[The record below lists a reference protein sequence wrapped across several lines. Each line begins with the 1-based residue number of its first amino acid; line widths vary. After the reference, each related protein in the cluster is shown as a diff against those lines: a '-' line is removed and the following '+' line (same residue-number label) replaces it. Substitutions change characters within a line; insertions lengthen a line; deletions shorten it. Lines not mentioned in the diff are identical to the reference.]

1 MELIIILQVAVSLIV
16 GIYFLSMMRGKRNTK
31 LSIDGESKRQM
42 ERLSKLRSVSL
53 NVPLSEKTRPNE
65 FSEIVGQKEGIM
77 ALCAALC
84 GENPQHV
91 LIYGP
96 PGVGKTCA
104 ARLVMDKAKKN
115 RISPFKRDAKFVE
128 LDATCIR
135 YDERNIADPLI
146 GCVHDPIYQGA
157 GAYGIAGIPQ
167 PKEGAV
173 TKAHGGILFLDEIGE
188 LHPFH
193 INKLLKVLEDRCVF
207 FDSAYYNADDKK
219 TPKYIHEIFTHGM
232 PADFRLVGATT
243 KSPREISPA
252 IRSRCMEIFFR
263 VLFPEEIVMISKNAA
278 KKSGYG
284 IDEDAAVLIGDYAE
298 NGREAVNMI
307 QMAAGIAR
315 EEGKQTIHRSHI
327 DWVIETGKYI
337 KRPILKLG
345 STSAGCVN
353 GLAVYGSN
361 IGMIIEIETVAVKSA
376 FGSLTVTGLIDEE
389 EVGFESRKLRRKSS
403 SKSSVEN
410 VLTALKK
417 SFGINPNEYYIHINL
432 PGSTPIDGPSAGVA
446 IAVSVFSAIT
456 GKVVCPGL
464 ALTGEISIN
473 GSIRAVGGVKAKITA
488 AKRAGATMVI
498 VPYDNLDEAKSV
510 EGVRVIGVND
520 IYEVMKLAFSQQA
533 RTDSKTE
540 SKNIPE
546 ILTAQGIEGQTILSG
561 IKPIASQETSV

>member
-1 MELIIILQVAVSLIV
+1 MEYVIILQVVVSLIMGV
-16 GIYFLSMMRGKRNTK
+16 YFLSMLRGKRNTK
-31 LSIDGESKRQM
+31 VSIDLESKRQM
-42 ERLSKLRSVSL
+42 ERLSRLRGISL
-53 NVPLSEKTRPNE
+53 NVPLSEKTRPVEFNE
-65 FSEIVGQKEGIM
+65 IIGQKEGIM

-115 RISPFKRDAKFVE
+115 RISPFKRDAKFIE
-128 LDATCIR
+128 MDATCIR

-157 GAYGIAGIPQ
+157 GAFGIAGIPQ

-207 FDSAYYNADDKK
+207 FDSAYYNIDDKR
-219 TPKYIHEIFTHGM
+219 TPKYIHDIFTRGL

-243 KSPREISPA
+243 KSPKEISPA

-263 VLFPEEIVMISKNAA
+263 QLFPEEIVTISKNAA
-278 KKSGYG
+278 YKAGYSV
-284 IDEDAAVLIGDYAE
+284 DEAAAELIGEYAE

-315 EEGKQTIHRSHI
+315 EQGMENIQRNHI
-327 DWVIETGKYI
+327 DWVIETGKYV
-337 KRPILKLG
+337 KRPTLKLG
-345 STSAGCVN
+345 STNVGCVN

-361 IGMIIEIETVAVKSA
+361 IGMIIEIETVAVKSM

-389 EVGFESRKLRRKSS
+389 EVGFESRKFRRKSS

-417 SFGINPNEYYIHINL
+417 SFGINTNEYYVHINL
-432 PGSTPIDGPSAGVA
+432 PGSAPIDGPSAGAA
-446 IAVSVFSAIT
+446 IAVSVYSAIT
-456 GKVVCPGL
+456 GKVVSPGL
-464 ALTGEISIN
+464 AMTGEISIN
-473 GSIRAVGGVKAKITA
+473 GSIRAVGGIKAKILA
-488 AKRAGATMVI
+488 AKRAGATMAI
-498 VPYDNLDEAKSV
+498 VPMENLEEAKAID
-510 EGVRVIGVND
+510 GVRVVGVND
-520 IYEVMKLAFSQQA
+520 IHEVIQYAFGSQRDENA
-533 RTDSKTE
+533 
-540 SKNIPE
+540 IPGV
-546 ILTAQGIEGQTILSG
+546 LSAQGREG
-561 IKPIASQETSV
+561 

>member
-1 MELIIILQVAVSLIV
+1 MEFIIALQVIVSLII
-16 GIYFLSMMRGKRNTK
+16 GAYFLSMMKAKRNTK
-31 LSIDGESKRQM
+31 VSIDSESRRQM
-42 ERLSKLRSVSL
+42 DKLSRLRSISL
-53 NVPLSEKTRPNE
+53 NVPLSEKTRPVE
-65 FSEIVGQKEGIM
+65 FSEIVGQKEGIT

-104 ARLVMDKAKKN
+104 ARLVMEKAKGN
-115 RISPFKRDAKFVE
+115 RLSPFKRDAKFVE

-157 GAYGIAGIPQ
+157 GAFGIAGIPQ

-193 INKLLKVLEDRCVF
+193 INKLLKVLEDRRVYF
-207 FDSAYYNADDKK
+207 ESAYYNIDDRR
-219 TPKYIHEIFTHGM
+219 TPKYIHEVFTRGL

-243 KSPREISPA
+243 KSPKEISPA

-263 VLFPEEIVMISKNAA
+263 PLFPEEVITISKNAA
-278 KKSGYG
+278 KKAGYG
-284 IDEDAAVLIGDYAE
+284 INEYAAILIGEYAE

-315 EEGKQTIHRSHI
+315 EQDMDFILERHI
-327 DWVIETGKYI
+327 DWVIETGKYV
-337 KRPILKLG
+337 KRQIPKLG
-345 STSAGCVN
+345 GSQAGCVN

-361 IGMIIEIETVAVKSA
+361 IGMIVEIETVAVKTD

-389 EVGFESRKLRRKSS
+389 EMGSESRKLRRKSS

-417 SFGINPNEYYIHINL
+417 GFSINSSEYYLHINL
-432 PGSTPIDGPSAGVA
+432 PGSAPIDGPSAGVA
-446 IAVSVFSAIT
+446 IAVSVYSAII
-456 GKVVCPGL
+456 GKVVRPGI
-464 ALTGEISIN
+464 AMTGEISIN
-473 GSIRAVGGVKAKITA
+473 GCVRAVGGIKAKILA
-488 AKRAGATMVI
+488 AKRAGASMVI
-498 VPYDNLDEAKSV
+498 VPEENIAEAKMV
-510 EGVRVIGVND
+510 DGVCIRGVHD
-520 IYEVMKLAFSQQA
+520 IFEVMEIAFSA
-533 RTDSKTE
+533 NRITE
-540 SKNIPE
+540 AKEMDVLS
-546 ILTAQGIEGQTILSG
+546 AQGQTIFESLNSV
-561 IKPIASQETSV
+561 ASQDTSV

>member
-1 MELIIILQVAVSLIV
+1 MEFILILQVLVSVVV
-16 GIYFLSMMRGKRNTK
+16 GVYFFSMLRGKRNTK

-42 ERLSKLRSVSL
+42 EKLNKLRSVSL
-53 NVPLSEKTRPNE
+53 NVPLSEKTRPTE
-65 FSEIVGQKEGIM
+65 FSEIIGQREGIV

-91 LIYGP
+91 IIYGP

-104 ARLVMDKAKKN
+104 ARLVMDKAKTNK
-115 RISPFKRDAKFVE
+115 ISPFRRDAKFVE
-128 LDATCIR
+128 MDATCIR
-135 YDERNIADPLI
+135 FDERNIADPLI

-193 INKLLKVLEDRCVF
+193 INKLLKVLEDRCVY
-207 FDSAYYNADDKK
+207 FDSAYYNADDKR
-219 TPKYIHEIFTHGM
+219 TPKFIHEIFAHGL

-243 KSPREISPA
+243 KSPKEISPA

-263 VLFPEEIVMISKNAA
+263 PLFPEEVIVISRNAA
-278 KKSGYG
+278 KKAGYG
-284 IDEDAAVLIGDYAE
+284 IDDVSANMIGEYAE
-298 NGREAVNMI
+298 NGRDAVNMI

-315 EEGKQTIHRSHI
+315 EEGMNVIHQNHI
-327 DWVIETGKYI
+327 DWVIETGKYV
-337 KRPILKLG
+337 KRPMLKLG
-345 STSAGCVN
+345 STSVGCVN

-361 IGMIIEIETVAVKSA
+361 IGTIIEIETVAVKTS

-389 EVGFESRKLRRKSS
+389 EVGIESRKLRRKSS

-417 SFGINPNEYYIHINL
+417 SFGINPGEYYIHINL
-432 PGSTPIDGPSAGVA
+432 PGSAPIDGPSAGAA

-456 GKVVCPGL
+456 GKAICAGI
-464 ALTGEISIN
+464 AMTGEISIN
-473 GSIRAVGGVKAKITA
+473 GSIRAVGGIKAKVIA
-488 AKRAGATMVI
+488 AKRAGATLVI
-498 VPYDNLDEAKSV
+498 VPEDNMDEARTV
-510 EGVRVIGVND
+510 EGVRVVGVRD
-520 IYEVMKLAFSQQA
+520 IHEVMKLSFGYQN
-533 RTDSKTE
+533 RNENKDD
-540 SKNIPE
+540 PE
-546 ILTAQGIEGQTILSG
+546 VLSAQGIE
-561 IKPIASQETSV
+561 V

>member
-1 MELIIILQVAVSLIV
+1 MEYIIVLQVVVSLII

-31 LSIDGESKRQM
+31 VSIDVESRRQM
-42 ERLSKLRSVSL
+42 DRLNKLRGISL
-53 NVPLSEKTRPNE
+53 NVPLSEKTRPSE
-65 FSEIVGQKEGIM
+65 FGEIIGQKEGIM

-115 RISPFKRDAKFVE
+115 RISPFKRDAKFIE
-128 LDATCIR
+128 MDATCIR

-157 GAYGIAGIPQ
+157 GAFGVAGIPQ

-193 INKLLKVLEDRCVF
+193 INKLLKVLEDRCVYF
-207 FDSAYYNADDKK
+207 ESAYYNMDDKR
-219 TPKYIHEIFTHGM
+219 TPKYIHDIFTHGL

-243 KSPREISPA
+243 KSPKEISPA

-263 VLFPEEIVMISKNAA
+263 QLYPDEVIIIAKNAA
-278 KKSGYG
+278 SKAGYG
-284 IDEDAAVLIGDYAE
+284 IEDAAANLIGEYAE

-315 EEGKQTIHRSHI
+315 EQGMETIQQKHI
-327 DWVIETGKYI
+327 DWVIETGKYVR
-337 KRPILKLG
+337 RPILKLG
-345 STSAGCVN
+345 STSVGCVN

-361 IGMIIEIETVAVKSA
+361 IGIIIEIETVAVKSS
-376 FGSLTVTGLIDEE
+376 FGTLTVTGLIDEE

-417 SFGINPNEYYIHINL
+417 SFGINPNDYYIHINL
-432 PGSTPIDGPSAGVA
+432 PGSAPIDGPSAGAA

-456 GKVVCPGL
+456 GKVVCPGI
-464 ALTGEISIN
+464 AMTGEISIN
-473 GSIRAVGGVKAKITA
+473 GSIRAVGGIKAKVLA
-488 AKRAGATMVI
+488 AKRAGAVMVI
-498 VPYDNLDEAKSV
+498 VPDENIDEAKTV
-510 EGVRVIGVND
+510 EGVRVVGVKD
-520 IYEVMKLAFSQQA
+520 IHEVMKLTFSHRPESQEI
-533 RTDSKTE
+533 TE
-540 SKNIPE
+540 VLS
-546 ILTAQGIEGQTILSG
+546 AQGREG
-561 IKPIASQETSV
+561 

>member
-1 MELIIILQVAVSLIV
+1 MEYVVALQVLVSLIM
-16 GIYFLSMMRGKRNTK
+16 GAYFLTMLRGKRNNK
-31 LSIDGESKRQM
+31 VNIDLESKRQM

-53 NVPLSEKTRPNE
+53 NVPLSEKTRPME
-65 FSEIVGQKEGIM
+65 FSEIIGQKEGIM

-115 RISPFKRDAKFVE
+115 RISPFKRDARFIE
-128 LDATCIR
+128 MDATCIR

-157 GAYGIAGIPQ
+157 GAFGIAGIPQ

-207 FDSAYYNADDKK
+207 FDSAYYNIDDKR
-219 TPKYIHEIFTHGM
+219 TPKYIHDIFTHGL

-243 KSPREISPA
+243 KSPKEISPA

-263 VLFPEEIVMISKNAA
+263 QLFPEEIVTISKNAA
-278 KKSGYG
+278 YKAGYA
-284 IDEDAAVLIGDYAE
+284 IDEAAAQLIGEYSE
-298 NGREAVNMI
+298 NGRDAVNMI

-315 EEGKQTIHRSHI
+315 EQGRENILKSHI
-327 DWVIETGKYI
+327 DWVVETGKYI
-337 KRPILKLG
+337 KRPALKLG
-345 STSAGCVN
+345 STNVGCVN

-361 IGMIIEIETVAVKSA
+361 IGMIIEIETVAVKSM

-389 EVGFESRKLRRKSS
+389 EVGFESRKYRRKSS

-417 SFGINPNEYYIHINL
+417 SFGINTSEYYIHINL
-432 PGSTPIDGPSAGVA
+432 PGSAPIDGPSAGVA
-446 IAVSVFSAIT
+446 IAVSVYSAIT
-456 GKVVCPGL
+456 GKVVSPGL
-464 ALTGEISIN
+464 AMTGEISIN
-473 GSIRAVGGVKAKITA
+473 GSIRAVGGIKAKILA
-488 AKRAGATMVI
+488 ARRAGATMVI
-498 VPYDNLDEAKSV
+498 VPEENLEEAKTV
-510 EGVRVIGVND
+510 DGVRIVGVND
-520 IYEVMKLAFSQQA
+520 IHEVIQYSFSAQRDENA
-533 RTDSKTE
+533 IEGVLS
-540 SKNIPE
+540 
-546 ILTAQGIEGQTILSG
+546 AQGREG
-561 IKPIASQETSV
+561 